1 MSKRVP
7 MVLSKSISKLGKI
20 GDLVEVAPGYARN
33 YLLPQKLAV
42 IATSSILKQVEQ
54 RKEKESQ
61 RLLLAKQV
69 AEEQKV
75 CLSFEAAVAG
85 AIPILKNLKEG
96 LVANEI
102 NKAVKTPNTLCIY
115 FFKNFFFKT
124 SKLF

>member
-54 RKEKESQ
+54 RRAGVGVVHELYWSH
-61 RLLLAKQV
+61 
-69 AEEQKV
+69 
-75 CLSFEAAVAG
+75 EAARRVPG
-85 AIPILKNLKEG
+85 NLRNSG
-96 LVANEI
+96 HCRA
-102 NKAVKTPNTLCIY
+102 
-115 FFKNFFFKT
+115 
-124 SKLF
+124 